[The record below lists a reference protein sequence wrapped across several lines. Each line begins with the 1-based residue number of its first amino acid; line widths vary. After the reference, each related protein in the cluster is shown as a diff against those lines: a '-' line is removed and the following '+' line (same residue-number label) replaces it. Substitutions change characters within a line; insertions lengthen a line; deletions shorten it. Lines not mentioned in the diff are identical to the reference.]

1 MIDALQVIINGLLV
15 GLVYGLVAVSFVVI
29 YRSSR
34 IVNLAQGE
42 ILLLGALFIW
52 TFTLGVKLPWGIGV
66 PIALICC
73 VGMALILERAL
84 FRPLIGESPFT
95 VFMASIALLILL
107 RGVAQLVWGAETR
120 PFPPILPSGAWSIG
134 PFLVTKRLL
143 IGAVLT
149 VSLVELLHW
158 FFMHTR
164 QGLRLAAVAEDHY
177 TALSLGVSVRQAV
190 AVAWIM
196 GALLSAVGSIVL
208 LSDQIV
214 SLNAAGIGLRALPI
228 ALLGRD
234 GIRARRDARRRH
246 HRRGRSAGVGL
257 CRSVHQGRELADSA
271 LCDHDRRP
279 VVSSARPLRLESHRE
294 AVTRHAAP
302 DRRSLRKLRD

>member
-1 MIDALQVIINGLLV
+1 MIDALQVIINGLLI
-15 GLVYGLVAVSFVVI
+15 GLVYGLVAASFVVI

-52 TFTLGVKLPWGIGV
+52 TFTLGAKLPWGIGV
-66 PIALICC
+66 PVALICC

-120 PFPPILPSGAWSIG
+120 PFPQILPSGAWSIG

-149 VSLVELLHW
+149 VGLVELLHW

-177 TALSLGVSVRQAV
+177 TALSLGISVRHAV

-196 GALLSAVGSIVL
+196 GAVLSAIGSVVL

-214 SLNAAGIGLRALPI
+214 SLSAAGIGLRALPI
-228 ALLGRD
+228 ALLG
-234 GIRARRDARRRH
+234 GMESV
-246 HRRGRSAGVGL
+246 RGALLAGAIIGVGEAL
-257 CRSVHQGRELADSA
+257 ASVYVDPYTKG
-271 LCDHDRRP
+271 
-279 VVSSARPLRLESHRE
+279 VSSQILPYLIMIGVLLFRPQGLFGWKVIERL
-294 AVTRHAAP
+294 
-302 DRRSLRKLRD
+302 

>member
-1 MIDALQVIINGLLV
+1 MIDALQVIINGLLI

-52 TFTLGVKLPWGIGV
+52 TFTLGAKLPWGIGV

-120 PFPPILPSGAWSIG
+120 PFPQILPSGAWSIG

-149 VSLVELLHW
+149 VGLVELLHW

-177 TALSLGVSVRQAV
+177 TALSLGISVRHAV

-196 GALLSAVGSIVL
+196 GAVLSAIGSVVL

-214 SLNAAGIGLRALPI
+214 SLSAAGIGLRALPI
-228 ALLGRD
+228 ALLG
-234 GIRARRDARRRH
+234 GMESV
-246 HRRGRSAGVGL
+246 RGALLAGAIIGVGEAL
-257 CRSVHQGRELADSA
+257 ASVYVDPYTKG
-271 LCDHDRRP
+271 
-279 VVSSARPLRLESHRE
+279 VSSQILPYVIMIGVLLFRPQGLFGWKVIERL
-294 AVTRHAAP
+294 
-302 DRRSLRKLRD
+302 

>member
-1 MIDALQVIINGLLV
+1 MIDALQVIINGLLI
-15 GLVYGLVAVSFVVI
+15 GLVYGLVAMSFVVI

-52 TFTLGVKLPWGIGV
+52 TFTLGAKLPWGIGV

-120 PFPPILPSGAWSIG
+120 PFPQILPSGAWSIG

-149 VSLVELLHW
+149 VGLVELLHW

-177 TALSLGVSVRQAV
+177 TALSLGISVRHAV

-196 GALLSAVGSIVL
+196 GAVLSAIGSVVL

-214 SLNAAGIGLRALPI
+214 SLSAAGIGLRALPI
-228 ALLGRD
+228 ALLG
-234 GIRARRDARRRH
+234 GMESV
-246 HRRGRSAGVGL
+246 RGGLLAGAIIGVGEAL
-257 CRSVHQGRELADSA
+257 ASVYVDPYTKG
-271 LCDHDRRP
+271 
-279 VVSSARPLRLESHRE
+279 VSSQILPYVIMIGVLLFRPQGLFGWKVIERL
-294 AVTRHAAP
+294 
-302 DRRSLRKLRD
+302 

>member
-1 MIDALQVIINGLLV
+1 MIDALQVIINGLLI

-52 TFTLGVKLPWGIGV
+52 TFTLGAKLPWGIGV

-120 PFPPILPSGAWSIG
+120 PFPQILPSGAWSIG

-149 VSLVELLHW
+149 VGLVELLHW

-164 QGLRLAAVAEDHY
+164 HGLRLAAVAEDHY
-177 TALSLGVSVRQAV
+177 TALSLGISVRHAV

-196 GALLSAVGSIVL
+196 GAVLSAIGSVEL

-214 SLNAAGIGLRALPI
+214 SLSAAGIGLRALPI
-228 ALLGRD
+228 ALLG
-234 GIRARRDARRRH
+234 GMESV
-246 HRRGRSAGVGL
+246 RGGLLAGAIIGVGEAL
-257 CRSVHQGRELADSA
+257 ASVYVDPYTKG
-271 LCDHDRRP
+271 
-279 VVSSARPLRLESHRE
+279 VSSQILPYVIMIGVLLFRPQGLFGWKVIERL
-294 AVTRHAAP
+294 
-302 DRRSLRKLRD
+302 

>member
-1 MIDALQVIINGLLV
+1 
-15 GLVYGLVAVSFVVI
+15 
-29 YRSSR
+29 
-34 IVNLAQGE
+34 
-42 ILLLGALFIW
+42 LLLGALFIW

-196 GALLSAVGSIVL
+196 GAVLSAVGSIVL

-228 ALLGRD
+228 ALLG
-234 GIRARRDARRRH
+234 GMESV
-246 HRRGRSAGVGL
+246 RGALLAGAIIGVGEAL
-257 CRSVHQGRELADSA
+257 ASVYVDPFSKG
-271 LCDHDRRP
+271 
-279 VVSSARPLRLESHRE
+279 VSSQILPYVIMIGVLLFRPQGLFGWKVIERL
-294 AVTRHAAP
+294 
-302 DRRSLRKLRD
+302 

>member
-1 MIDALQVIINGLLV
+1 MIDAIQVVINGLLV

-42 ILLLGALFIW
+42 ILLIGALLIW
-52 TFTLGVKLPWGIGV
+52 TFTLGLKLPWMIGV
-66 PIALICC
+66 PTALLCC
-73 VGMALILERAL
+73 VAMALVLERAL

-95 VFMASIALLILL
+95 AFMASIALVILL
-107 RGVAQLVWGAETR
+107 RGIAQLLWGAETR
-120 PFPPILPSGAWSIG
+120 AFPRLLPSGAWTIG
-134 PFLVTKRLL
+134 PFIVTKRLL

-149 VSLVELLHW
+149 LVLVELLNW

-196 GALLSAVGSIVL
+196 GAVLSAVGAVVL

-214 SLNAAGIGLRALPI
+214 SLAASGIGLRALPI
-228 ALLGRD
+228 ALLG
-234 GIRARRDARRRH
+234 GMESV
-246 HRRGRSAGVGL
+246 RGALLAGAIIGVGEAL
-257 CRSVHQGRELADSA
+257 ASVYVDPFTKG
-271 LCDHDRRP
+271 
-279 VVSSARPLRLESHRE
+279 VSSQIFPFLIMIGVLLFRPQGLFGWKVIERL
-294 AVTRHAAP
+294 
-302 DRRSLRKLRD
+302 

>member
-1 MIDALQVIINGLLV
+1 MMQVMVQGMVQVTIDALQVVINGLLV

-42 ILLLGALFIW
+42 ILLIGALFIW

-73 VGMALILERAL
+73 VGMALVLERAL

-107 RGVAQLVWGAETR
+107 RGVAQLAWGAETR
-120 PFPPILPSGAWSIG
+120 PFPRLLPSGAWTIG
-134 PFLVTKRLL
+134 PFLITKRLL
-143 IGAVLT
+143 IGALMT
-149 VSLVELLHW
+149 IGLVELLHW

-196 GALLSAVGSIVL
+196 GAVLSAVGSVVL

-214 SLNAAGIGLRALPI
+214 SLTAANIGLRALPI
-228 ALLGRD
+228 ALLGGMESVRGALLAGAII
-234 GIRARRDARRRH
+234 GIGEAVA
-246 HRRGRSAGVGL
+246 
-257 CRSVHQGRELADSA
+257 SVYVDPFTKG
-271 LCDHDRRP
+271 
-279 VVSSARPLRLESHRE
+279 VSSQILPFVIMIGVLLLRPQGLFGWKVIERL
-294 AVTRHAAP
+294 
-302 DRRSLRKLRD
+302 